1 MNVKIREI
9 YDFID
14 RIAPYELQMS
24 FDNSGLI
31 IGDADDEFTKA
42 LLAMD
47 VTDAVID
54 EALREGANL
63 IITHHPVIFNPIKRI
78 SSKSLVYRLIQ
89 NGIGCLSA
97 HTNLDIADGGVNT
110 CLAQAIGLSNI
121 AYTGIECMY
130 TGTLE
135 HETSAHELAEA
146 VRDALGCEG
155 LRFADGGRKI
165 KTVAVS
171 SGAGG
176 RSIYDAARLGADTLV
191 TGEIK
196 HHEILDAVR
205 LGVTV
210 IDAGHYKSED
220 VVFEP
225 LIERLKSEFPDMEFI
240 KSRDYTDGIDY
251 V

>member
-1 MNVKIREI
+1 MKIREI

-14 RIAPYELQMS
+14 RIAPYELQMD
-24 FDNSGLI
+24 FDNSGLT

-54 EALREGANL
+54 EALRCGAEL
-63 IITHHPVIFNPIKRI
+63 IITHHPLIFNPIKRI

-97 HTNLDIADGGVNT
+97 HTNLDIAEGGVNT
-110 CLAQAIGLSNI
+110 CLAKAIGLENI
-121 AYTGIECMY
+121 AYTGMECLY
-130 TGTLE
+130 IGTLE
-135 HETSAHELAEA
+135 HDVNAHELAEA
-146 VRDALGCEG
+146 VRDALGCRG
-155 LRFADGGRKI
+155 LRFADSGEKI

-176 RSIYDAARLGADTLV
+176 SAVYDAAGLGADALV

-205 LGVTV
+205 LGVSV

-225 LIERLKSEFPDMEFI
+225 LIEKLRAEFPDMEFI
-240 KSRDYTDGIDY
+240 KSNDYTDCIDY